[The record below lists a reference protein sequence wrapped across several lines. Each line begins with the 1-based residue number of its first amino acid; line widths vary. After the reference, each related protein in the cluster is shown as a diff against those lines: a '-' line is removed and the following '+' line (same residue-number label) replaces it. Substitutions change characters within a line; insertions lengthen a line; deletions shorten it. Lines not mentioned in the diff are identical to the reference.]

1 MYFLGVKKLKLA
13 KFLNIKGVLLD
24 QNQLQ
29 NYLEKVASEH
39 ILQAKS
45 NKDTYPIQRLDEN
58 FKQITKTYD
67 ILNSHLKLGIN
78 IHPAGEW
85 LLDNYYII
93 EETYKTIKKELT
105 LKKYTNFVGIQNGE
119 YDGFARIY
127 VLAAEIVGYTDGR
140 IDSDK
145 LKSFLNAYQNK
156 KTLGMEE
163 IWNISV
169 FLNISLIEKIRN
181 VCDKV
186 YFVQIQKYK
195 VESIIERLV
204 ENKQDQDLVYKRNI
218 NSAKLPFSK
227 EPFIEYLSYRLNG
240 YGKKG
245 LPYLKILEEQVEKT
259 GTTISEIIKK
269 EHFDIALKKLSIGNC
284 IKSIKDIQRINFTEI
299 FEKINGVEEILKK
312 DPANVYTK
320 MTYKT
325 KEYYRN
331 EIKEL
336 SKKIGISEIY
346 ITSKALELA
355 NKNKDD
361 KKKKHIGYYIIDKGL
376 RELKKELDIKENCLN
391 YPKQKEKLYIGTI
404 IGLTSI
410 FTLLT
415 TTIFINITQ
424 NLILYILFL
433 MFSFIPISEIVIKAI
448 QYILSKNVKPKLIP
462 KLDFTNGIPKEFSTM
477 IIMPTILKSKENVQE
492 YLEKLE
498 VYYLANKSENIYF
511 TLLGDCSTSSK
522 EVEKYDEEV
531 IEEGKQ
537 IIQKLNQKY
546 GENIFNFVYRKRL
559 WNSKENNFLGWER
572 KRGLITEFNQF
583 LLGKT
588 ENTFKYNSLLNIEL
602 PNIKYI
608 ITLDSDTNLVL
619 DTAKELIGAM
629 AHILNTPVI
638 DEKRNIV
645 VEGHALMQPRIGIDI
660 DSSRKTLFTKIYA
673 GMGGIDAYSGAISDI
688 YQDNFGEGIFTGKGI
703 YDLQVFNKV
712 LENAI
717 PENTV
722 LSHDLL
728 EGIYTRCGLVTD
740 VILLDGYPTKFNSY
754 ITRLSRWIRGDWQI
768 ISWLKNVITN
778 KKQNKINNPIG
789 EFGKFKILDNLRRSL
804 LEITQLLSLII
815 ILFTND
821 TNSISLYLIIFFSI
835 FIDLVIELLNT
846 IIFKKEGVKKQ
857 ASFENKLPG
866 LKLSVVRSIINFSSI
881 IYKAIISLK
890 AICITLYRVL
900 KTKDHLLEWI
910 TADEAEKISK
920 ENIGCFF
927 KEMWINVL
935 LGFVLFIF
943 SIFSFNICML
953 AISILWMIA
962 PVICCIISKK
972 IEKPDLYKTL
982 NYGDQQEIL
991 DIAKNTWKYFEDY
1004 LNIEN
1009 NFLPPDNYQES
1020 RSNKAVDRTSS
1031 TNIGLGLMSI
1041 ISAYDLKFIELD
1053 KALLLIQKM
1062 LETIYKLPK
1071 WNGHLY
1077 NWYNIKTL
1085 VPLRPE
1091 YISTVDSGN
1100 FIGYLIALK
1109 TFFMEIEDKEI
1120 KDKYLIDAN
1129 LEYIN
1134 KLINDTDFSKLYNNE
1149 ISLFSIGFNI
1159 EENKLT
1165 DSYYDLLA
1173 SEARQA
1179 SLVAIAKKDVP
1190 SKHWNSLSK
1199 TLTTIYGKKGLVSW
1213 SGTAFEYL
1221 MPNINIK
1228 KYSGS
1233 LLDESCKFMIMSQK
1247 KYCDKLQIPW
1257 GISEAAFNLK
1267 DLNSNYQYKA
1277 FGIPWLGLKRGLA
1290 DDIVVSSYGSIL
1302 AITEDPKE
1310 VIKNINIL
1318 KKYNMYGKYGLY
1330 ESIDF
1335 TPERLGKG
1343 KKYEVVK
1350 TYMAHHQGLI
1360 LLSINNLVN
1369 NNILQER
1376 FHKNPEIKAVDILLQ
1391 EKLPEDMI
1399 MTKERKEKI
1408 EKIKYV
1414 GNDTNYFKEIIDFKK
1429 DLPELNII
1437 SNEDYL
1443 VATNKNGTGFSKYKN
1458 ILINR
1463 YKRTNEYNEGIFF
1476 YFKNIKNKQIWSNIY
1491 NANMQEYKTIFTA
1504 DMNQTIVTNDNIKT
1518 KIKTII
1524 APNDNVEIRNIKITN
1539 NGNSEEILEISS
1551 VLEPVLSTESGD
1563 YAHKAFNNL
1572 FLKYEEIENGILIKR
1587 NKRGKEKEVFLAVGF
1602 FSDKG
1607 NIEKLEYEIDKEKLY
1622 GRLNNNIPEKIENS
1636 EKFSN
1641 NLGLVVD
1648 PILAFRRT
1656 VKIAKQEKL
1665 ELNLIISISEK
1676 REEAIENLNNY
1687 KSFEHVK
1694 RTFEISK
1701 IRNEENARYLQVTGR
1716 EMLVYQKILSYVI
1729 NLNPLRKLYINKFE
1743 TNELKQENLWSF
1755 GISGDFPL
1763 ILVKIVEVNQTYVIR
1778 SLLKAFTF
1786 FQNKNI
1792 TIDLVILNEEKNV
1805 YERYVKDA
1813 IFREIANSNLSY
1825 LINKRIFVL
1834 NSNEIENKEV
1844 LNFKAS
1850 LIVDADRGSLE
1861 NTILELE
1868 EEYLLKYIKKENKN
1882 IFKEET
1888 EFEKYSAEQLDLKY
1902 QNEYGGFSK
1911 DGKKYIICVD
1921 KNVPSVWSNVLANE
1935 NFGTIVTQNLG
1946 GFTWYKNSRLNRI
1959 SKWSNDTLIDTPS
1972 EEIYVQD
1979 ESENKVWKLGKG
1991 NLLTIH
1997 GFGYSKYEQ
2006 NKLDIKQKLEI
2017 FVSMNKNIKFNLLQL
2032 KNNTNYTKKI
2042 SLIYKVNTILDEDEI
2057 KSDGSINLEY
2067 NKLKDFI
2074 YSKNLY
2080 SSSIESISYIYSSEK
2095 ILSYTGNSESINMF
2109 SNQELNNENSLGN
2122 KPCMAIKIQVE
2133 LGAFE
2138 EKEISFIL
2146 GACENKQEILTEF
2159 KEIEN
2164 CKREYQVTKNY
2175 WLNLLGKVSVKTPVE
2190 ELNIILNGWTMYQT
2204 ISSRLYARSG
2214 FNQSGGAFGFRDQ
2227 LQDSISTKFL
2237 NPEMLKK
2244 QILKHAEHQFIEGD
2258 TEHWWHDETQRG
2270 IRTRFS
2276 DDRLWLVYVTIQYI
2290 EFTGDYN
2297 ILDIQIPYIEGKP
2310 LEEGKDED
2318 YNIHLPSNMQES
2330 LYNHCIR
2337 AINISLKFGE
2347 NGLPLI
2353 GSGDWNDGFSTVGNK
2368 GKGESVWLGFFIYNI
2383 LNDFIPIMKQKEEND
2398 NLVDEYTEILNK
2410 LKKALNK
2417 QGWDGRWYR
2426 RAYTDDGHVLGSSE
2440 NEECRIDSI
2449 AQSWAAISN
2458 AGDNDKKY
2466 IAIEALEKYLINK
2479 EIGIIKL
2486 LDPPFENSE
2495 LEPGYIKAYLPGVRE
2510 NGGQYTHAAIWA
2522 VIAFAKLKLEDKA
2535 CQYFNMI
2542 NPIEHSNTRKKADR
2556 YKIEPYVIP
2565 ADIYGSQNLL
2575 GRGGWTWYTGSSSWY
2590 YIAGI
2595 EYILGLKIKN
2605 QKLSLNPCVPK
2616 EWEEYFIHYK
2626 FEESIYNI
2634 KVKNMNKTNIVQK
2647 VVLNNQEIQEKEIKL
2662 IDNGKINE
2670 IEIFL

>member
-1 MYFLGVKKLKLA
+1 MKLA
-13 KFLNIKGVLLD
+13 KFLNIKGALLD
-24 QNQLQ
+24 QNQLE

-45 NKDTYPIQRLDEN
+45 NKDTYPIPRLDEN

-93 EETYKTIKKELT
+93 EETYKTIKKELS

-119 YDGFARIY
+119 YKGFARIY
-127 VLAAEIVGYTDGR
+127 VLAAEIVGYTDGG

-145 LKSFLNAYQNK
+145 LKSLLKAYQNK

-186 YFVQIQKYK
+186 CFVQIQKYK

-204 ENKQDQDLVYKRNI
+204 ENKQDQDLVYKRSI
-218 NSAKLPFSK
+218 ENSKLPFSK

-240 YGKKG
+240 YGKKAI
-245 LPYLKILEEQVEKT
+245 PYLKILEEQVEKI
-259 GTTISEIIKK
+259 GTTIGEIIKK

-284 IKSIKDIQRINFTEI
+284 IKSIKDIRRINYTAI

-312 DPANVYTK
+312 DPSSVYSK

-331 EIKEL
+331 KIKEL
-336 SKKIGISEIY
+336 SKKSEISEIY

-355 NKNKDD
+355 NRNRENE
-361 KKKKHIGYYIIDKGL
+361 KKRHIGYYIIDKGL
-376 RELKKELDIKENCLN
+376 TDLKKELNIKENYLSN
-391 YPKQKEKLYIGTI
+391 TKKREKLYIGTI
-404 IGLTSI
+404 IFLTSI
-410 FTLLT
+410 FTLLST
-415 TTIFINITQ
+415 TLFINITK
-424 NLILYILFL
+424 NLILSILFL
-433 MFSFIPISEIVIKAI
+433 ISSFIPISEIVIKII
-448 QYILSKNVKPKLIP
+448 QYILSKNVKLKLIP
-462 KLDFTNGIPKEFSTM
+462 KLDFTEGIPKEFSTM
-477 IIMPTILKSKENVQE
+477 VIMPTILKSKENVEE

-522 EVEKYDEEV
+522 EVEQYDEEIV
-531 IEEGKQ
+531 EAGKVK
-537 IIQKLNQKY
+537 IKELNKKY

-588 ENTFKYNSLLNIEL
+588 ENTFKYNSLQNKEL
-602 PNIKYI
+602 PSIKYI

-638 DEKRNIV
+638 DEERNV
-645 VEGHALMQPRIGIDI
+645 VTEGHALMQPRIGIDL

-688 YQDNFGEGIFTGKGI
+688 YQDNFNEGTFTGKGI
-703 YDLQVFNKV
+703 YDLQIFNKV

-740 VILLDGYPTKFNSY
+740 VILLDSYPTKFNSY

-768 ISWLKNVITN
+768 VSWLKNTVIDR
-778 KKQNKINNPIG
+778 KQNRISNPIG
-789 EFGKFKILDNLRRSL
+789 ELGKFKILDNLRRSL
-804 LEITQLLSLII
+804 LEITQLLALIVI
-815 ILFTND
+815 FLANAQ
-821 TNSISLYLIIFFSI
+821 NSTGLYLIIFLSI
-835 FIDLVIELLNT
+835 FIDLIIELLNT

-866 LKLSVVRSIINFSSI
+866 LKLSLVRSIINFSSI

-900 KTKDHLLEWI
+900 KTKDHLLEWL
-910 TADEAEKISK
+910 TADEAEKTLK
-920 ENIGCFF
+920 ENMGCFL
-927 KEMWINVL
+927 KEMWINVFS
-935 LGFVLFIF
+935 GFVLFVF
-943 SIFSFNICML
+943 SIFSFNIFML
-953 AISILWMIA
+953 VVSILWMIT
-962 PVICCIISKK
+962 PCICCVISKK
-972 IEKPDLYKTL
+972 IEKPDSYKTL
-982 NYGDQQEIL
+982 SYEEQQEVL
-991 DIAKNTWKYFEDY
+991 EIAKLTWKYFEDY
-1004 LNIEN
+1004 LNTEN

-1020 RSNKAVDRTSS
+1020 RSNKIVDRTSS
-1031 TNIGLGLMSI
+1031 TNIGLGLISV

-1053 KALLLIQKM
+1053 KALYLIQKM
-1062 LETIYKLPK
+1062 LETICRLPK

-1085 VPLRPE
+1085 VPLRPA

-1100 FIGYLIALK
+1100 FIGYLITLK
-1109 TFFMEIEDKEI
+1109 TFLMEIEDKEI
-1120 KDKYLIDAN
+1120 KDKYLVDAN

-1159 EENKLT
+1159 DENKLT

-1190 SKHWNSLSK
+1190 AKHWNSLSK
-1199 TLTTIYGKKGLVSW
+1199 TLTSIDGKKGLVSW

-1247 KYCDKLQIPW
+1247 KYCDKLEIPW

-1302 AITEDPKE
+1302 AITEETKE
-1310 VIKNINIL
+1310 VLKNINIL

-1335 TPERLGKG
+1335 TPERLGNN

-1369 NNILQER
+1369 NNVLQER
-1376 FHKNPEIKAVDILLQ
+1376 FHKNPEIKSVDILLQ
-1391 EKLPEDMI
+1391 EKLPEDMLI
-1399 MTKERKEKI
+1399 TKERKEKV
-1408 EKIKYV
+1408 EKIKYI
-1414 GNDTNYFKEIIDFKK
+1414 GNNTNYYKEIINFKN
-1429 DLPELNII
+1429 DLPELNVI

-1443 VATNKNGTGFSKYKN
+1443 VCLNKNGTGFSKYKN

-1476 YFKNIKNKQIWSNIY
+1476 YFKNIKNKNIWSNIY
-1491 NANMQEYKTIFTA
+1491 DENLQEYKTIFTA
-1504 DMNQTIVTNDNIKT
+1504 DMNQTIVINNNIKT
-1518 KIKTII
+1518 KIKAII
-1524 APNDNVEIRNIKITN
+1524 APNDNVEIRNIKLSN
-1539 NGNSEEILEISS
+1539 LSNEDKILEISS
-1551 VLEPVLSTESGD
+1551 VLEPVLSTENQD

-1587 NKRGKEKEVFLAVGF
+1587 NNRGEEKEIFLAVGF
-1602 FSDKG
+1602 FADKG

-1622 GRLNNNIPEKIENS
+1622 GRLNNNIPKKIENS

-1648 PILAFRRT
+1648 SILSFRRT
-1656 VKIAKQEKL
+1656 LKVGRQEKV
-1665 ELNLIISISEK
+1665 ELNLVISVSENK
-1676 REEAIENLNNY
+1676 EEAIEKLNNY
-1687 KSFEHVK
+1687 KSFEKVK

-1701 IRNEENARYLQVTGR
+1701 IRNEENARYLQVTGK
-1716 EMLVYQKILSYVI
+1716 EMQLYQKILSYLL
-1729 NLNPLRKLYINKFE
+1729 NLNPLRKLYVNKFE
-1743 TNELKQENLWSF
+1743 DYEFKQEDLWSF
-1755 GISGDFPL
+1755 GISGDFPI
-1763 ILVKIVEVNQTYVIR
+1763 ILVKISQVNQTYVIN

-1792 TIDLVILNEEKNV
+1792 TVDLIILNEEKNV

-1813 IFREIANSNLSY
+1813 VFREIANFNLSY
-1825 LINKRIFVL
+1825 LINNRIFIL
-1834 NSNEIENKEV
+1834 NSNEIENKKI
-1844 LNFKAS
+1844 LNFKAN
-1850 LIVDADRGSLE
+1850 LIIDANKGSLE
-1861 NTILELE
+1861 NIILELE
-1868 EEYLLKYIKKENKN
+1868 EEYSQKYIKKENKN
-1882 IFKEET
+1882 VFKEET
-1888 EFEKYSAEQLDLKY
+1888 DFEKYTTEQLDLKY
-1902 QNEYGGFSK
+1902 QNEYGGFSN
-1911 DGKKYIICVD
+1911 DGREYIICVD

-1979 ESENKVWKLGKG
+1979 ESENKVWKFGKG
-1991 NLLTIH
+1991 NLLVTH

-2006 NKLDIKQKLEI
+2006 NKLDIKQKLEV
-2017 FVSMNKNIKFNLLQL
+2017 FVSMKNNIKFNLLVL
-2032 KNNTNYTKKI
+2032 KNNTNHTKKI
-2042 SLIYKVNTILDEDEI
+2042 NLIYKVNTVLDEDEI
-2057 KSDGSINLEY
+2057 KSEGNINLEY
-2067 NKLKDFI
+2067 NKQKDFI
-2074 YSKNLY
+2074 YSNNLY
-2080 SSSIESISYIYSSEK
+2080 TSSIDSVSYIYSSEK
-2095 ILSYTGNSESINMF
+2095 ISSYTGNSQSIDIF
-2109 SNQELNNENSLGN
+2109 SSQELNNENSLGN
-2122 KPCMAIKIQVE
+2122 KPCMAIKIQIE

-2146 GACENKQEILTEF
+2146 GACENEQEILTEY

-2164 CKREYQVTKNY
+2164 CKKEYKETKNY
-2175 WLNLLGKVSVKTPVE
+2175 WANLLGRVSVKTPVE
-2190 ELNIILNGWTMYQT
+2190 ELNIMLNGWVMYQT

-2237 NPEMLKK
+2237 NPEMVKK
-2244 QILKHAEHQFIEGD
+2244 QILKHAAHQFIEGD
-2258 TEHWWHDETQRG
+2258 TEHWWHDETGRG

-2290 EFTGDYN
+2290 VFTGDYS
-2297 ILDIQIPYIEGKP
+2297 ILDIQIPYIEGKL

-2318 YNIHLPSNMQES
+2318 YNIHPISSLKES
-2330 LYNHCIR
+2330 LYNHCVR

-2347 NGLPLI
+2347 NNLPLI

-2368 GKGESVWLGFFIYNI
+2368 GKGESVWLGFFIYDI
-2383 LNDFIPIMKQKEEND
+2383 LNNFIPIMREKEENE
-2398 NLVDEYTEILNK
+2398 NLIDEYIKILNR
-2410 LKKALNK
+2410 LKKALNR

-2440 NEECRIDSI
+2440 NEECKIDSI
-2449 AQSWAAISN
+2449 AQSWSAISN

-2466 IAIEALEKYLINK
+2466 ISMEALEKYLINK

-2495 LEPGYIKAYLPGVRE
+2495 LNPGYIKAYLPGVRE

-2522 VIAFAKLKLEDKA
+2522 VIAFAKLKLQDKA
-2535 CQYFNMI
+2535 CEYFNMI
-2542 NPIEHSNTRKKADR
+2542 NPIEHSNTKEKADR
-2556 YKIEPYVIP
+2556 YKIEPYIIP
-2565 ADIYGSQNLL
+2565 ADIYGNQNLL
-2575 GRGGWTWYTGSSSWY
+2575 GRGGWTWYTGSSGWY
-2590 YIAGI
+2590 YIAGL
-2595 EYILGLKIKN
+2595 EHILGLKIQN
-2605 QKLSLNPCVPK
+2605 QKLTLDPCVPK
-2616 EWEEYFIHYK
+2616 DWKEYFIHYK
-2626 FEESIYNI
+2626 FGESIYNI
-2634 KVKNMNKTNIVQK
+2634 KVKNINKTNTVQK
-2647 VVLNNQEIQEKEIKL
+2647 VILNNQEIEEKEVKL
-2662 IDNGKINE
+2662 INNGKINE
-2670 IEIFL
+2670 IEIIL

>member
-1 MYFLGVKKLKLA
+1 MKLA
-13 KFLNIKGVLLD
+13 KFLNIKGALLD
-24 QNQLQ
+24 QNQLE

-45 NKDTYPIQRLDEN
+45 NKDTYPIPRLEEN

-93 EETYKTIKKELT
+93 EETYKTIKKELS
-105 LKKYTNFVGIQNGE
+105 LKKYTSFVGIQNGE
-119 YDGFARIY
+119 YEGFARIY

-140 IDSDK
+140 IDSEK

-204 ENKQDQDLVYKRNI
+204 ENKQDQDLVYKRNVE
-218 NSAKLPFSK
+218 NSKLPFSK

-240 YGKKG
+240 YGKKSV
-245 LPYLKILEEQVEKT
+245 PYLKILEEQVEKT
-259 GTTISEIIKK
+259 GTTIGEIIKK

-284 IKSIKDIQRINFTEI
+284 IKSIKDIQRINFTAI

-312 DPANVYTK
+312 DPAKVYSK

-336 SKKIGISEIY
+336 SKKTEISEIY

-355 NKNKDD
+355 NENKEN
-361 KKKKHIGYYIIDKGL
+361 KKKSHIGYYIIDKGL
-376 RELKKELDIKENCLN
+376 KDLKKELNIKEKCLSD
-391 YPKQKEKLYIGTI
+391 PKQKEKLYIGTI
-404 IGLTSI
+404 ISLTSI
-410 FTLLT
+410 FTLLAST
-415 TTIFINITQ
+415 LFINITQ
-424 NLILYILFL
+424 NLILSILFVI
-433 MFSFIPISEIVIKAI
+433 FSFIPISEIIIKFV

-462 KLDFTNGIPKEFSTM
+462 KLDFTDGIPKEYTTM
-477 IIMPTILKSKENVQE
+477 VIMPTILKSKENVKE
-492 YLEKLE
+492 FLEKLE
-498 VYYLANKSENIYF
+498 VYYLANKSKNIYF

-522 EVEKYDEEV
+522 EIEKYDEEIAQAGKET
-531 IEEGKQ
+531 IE
-537 IIQKLNQKY
+537 KLNKKY
-546 GENIFNFVYRKRL
+546 SENIFNFVYRKRL

-588 ENTFKYNSLLNIEL
+588 ENTFKYNSFSNKEL
-602 PNIKYI
+602 PSIKYI

-629 AHILNTPVI
+629 AHILNTPVV
-638 DEKRNIV
+638 DEERNVV
-645 VEGHALMQPRIGIDI
+645 VEGHALMQPRIGIDL
-660 DSSRKTLFTKIYA
+660 DSSRRTLFTKIYA

-688 YQDNFGEGIFTGKGI
+688 YQDNFGEGTFTGKGI
-703 YDLQVFNKV
+703 YDLKVFNKV

-717 PENTV
+717 PEDTV

-728 EGIYTRCGLVTD
+728 EGIYTRCALVTD

-768 ISWLKNVITN
+768 IYWLKNTVADR
-778 KKQNKINNPIG
+778 KQSQIDNPIG
-789 EFGKFKILDNLRRSL
+789 ELGKFKILDNLRRSL
-804 LEITQLLSLII
+804 LEITQVLSLII
-815 ILFTND
+815 ILFANSTNA
-821 TNSISLYLIIFFSI
+821 TWLYLIIFSSI
-835 FIDLVIELLNT
+835 FIDLILELLNT
-846 IIFKKEGVKKQ
+846 IIFKKEGVIKQ

-866 LKLSVVRSIINFSSI
+866 LKLGVVRAVINFSSI

-900 KTKDHLLEWI
+900 KTKDHLLEWT
-910 TADEAEKISK
+910 TAEEAEQMSK

-935 LGFVLFIF
+935 SGVILFISSLF
-943 SIFSFNICML
+943 SLNIFML
-953 AISILWMIA
+953 TISILWMVA
-962 PVICCIISKK
+962 PCICCIISKK
-972 IEKPDLYKTL
+972 IEKPDLYKML
-982 NYGDQQEIL
+982 NYEEQQEIL
-991 DIAKNTWKYFEDY
+991 DIAKHTWKYFEDY
-1004 LNIEN
+1004 LRPEN

-1020 RSNKAVDRTSS
+1020 RTNKIVDRTSS
-1031 TNIGLGLMSI
+1031 TNIGLGLISV
-1041 ISAYDLKFIELD
+1041 ISAYDLKFVELD
-1053 KALLLIQKM
+1053 KALFLIQKM
-1062 LETIYKLPK
+1062 LETICKLPK

-1077 NWYNIKTL
+1077 NWYNTKTL
-1085 VPLRPE
+1085 VPLRPA

-1100 FIGYLIALK
+1100 FIGYLITLK
-1109 TFFMEIEDKEI
+1109 TFLSEIEDKEI

-1190 SKHWNSLSK
+1190 AKHWNSLSK
-1199 TLTTIYGKKGLVSW
+1199 TLTTIDGKKGLVSW

-1302 AITEDPKE
+1302 AIPEEPKE
-1310 VIKNINIL
+1310 VLKNINIL

-1335 TPERLGKG
+1335 TPERLGNN

-1376 FHKNPEIKAVDILLQ
+1376 FHKNPEIKSVDILLQ

-1399 MTKERKEKI
+1399 ITKERKEKV
-1408 EKIKYV
+1408 EKIKYT
-1414 GNDTNYFKEIIDFKK
+1414 GNDTNYFKEITDFEN
-1429 DLPELNII
+1429 DLPDTNII

-1443 VATNKNGTGFSKYKN
+1443 VCINKDGTGFSKYKD

-1491 NANMQEYKTIFTA
+1491 SENVPEYKTIFTA
-1504 DMNQTIVTNDNIKT
+1504 DMNQTVITNDNIKT

-1524 APNDNVEIRNIKITN
+1524 APNDNVEIRNIKIN
-1539 NGNSEEILEISS
+1539 NLSNTDEILEISS
-1551 VLEPVLSTESGD
+1551 VLEPVLSTESQD

-1587 NKRGKEKEVFLAVGF
+1587 NKRADEKEIFVAVGF
-1602 FSDKG
+1602 FADKG
-1607 NIEKLEYEIDKEKLY
+1607 NMEKLEYEIDKEKLY
-1622 GRLNNNIPEKIENS
+1622 GRLNENIPKKIKTS

-1648 PILAFRRT
+1648 PILSFRRT
-1656 VKIAKQEKL
+1656 LKIGKQEKI
-1665 ELNLIISISEK
+1665 ELNLVISISEK
-1676 REEAIENLNNY
+1676 REEAIEKLDNY

-1701 IRNEENARYLQVTGR
+1701 IRNEENSRYLQVTGK
-1716 EMLVYQKILSYVI
+1716 EMLVYQKMLSYAT
-1729 NLNPLRKLYINKFE
+1729 NLNPLKKLYVNKFE
-1743 TNELKQENLWSF
+1743 GQEFKQENLWSF
-1755 GISGDFPL
+1755 GISGDLPI
-1763 ILVKIVEVNQTYVIR
+1763 ILVKISEVNEVYVIR
-1778 SLLKAFTF
+1778 SLLKAFSF

-1825 LINKRIFVL
+1825 LINNRIFVL
-1834 NSNEIENKEV
+1834 NSNEIENKEI
-1844 LNFKAS
+1844 LKFKAN
-1850 LIVDADRGSLE
+1850 LIIDASKGSLE
-1861 NTILELE
+1861 NIILELE
-1868 EEYLLKYIKKENKN
+1868 EEYLQKYIKKENKN

-1888 EFEKYSAEQLDLKY
+1888 EFEKYSVKQLDLKY
-1902 QNEYGGFSK
+1902 QNEYGGFSS
-1911 DGKKYIICVD
+1911 DGKEYIICAD

-1972 EEIYVQD
+1972 EKIYVQD
-1979 ESENKVWKLGKG
+1979 ESENKVWRLGKG
-1991 NLLTIH
+1991 NLLATY

-2006 NKLDIKQKLEI
+2006 NKLDIKQKLEV
-2017 FVSMNKNIKFNLLQL
+2017 FVSMNNNVKFNLLAL
-2032 KNNTNYTKKI
+2032 KNNTNHTKKI
-2042 SLIYKVNTILDEDEI
+2042 NLIYKVNTVLDEDEI
-2057 KSDGSINLEY
+2057 KSEGNINLEY
-2067 NKLKDFI
+2067 NKQKDLI
-2074 YSKNLY
+2074 YCKNLY
-2080 SSSIESISYIYSSEK
+2080 TSSIAGISYIYSSEK
-2095 ILSYTGNSESINMF
+2095 ISSYTGNSKSINVF
-2109 SNQELNNENSLGN
+2109 SDTDLNNENSLGN

-2146 GACENKQEILTEF
+2146 GACENEKEILTEY
-2159 KEIEN
+2159 KQIEN
-2164 CKREYQVTKNY
+2164 CKQEYQNTKNY
-2175 WLNLLGKVSVKTPVE
+2175 WSNLLGKVSVKTPVE
-2190 ELNIILNGWTMYQT
+2190 ELNIILNGWAIYQT
-2204 ISSRLYARSG
+2204 ISSRLFARSG

-2227 LQDSISTKFL
+2227 LQDAISTKFL
-2237 NPEMLKK
+2237 NSEMLKK
-2244 QILKHAEHQFIEGD
+2244 QILKHAAHQFIEGD
-2258 TEHWWHDETQRG
+2258 VEHWWHDETKRG

-2276 DDRLWLVYVTIQYI
+2276 DDRLWLVYVTTQYI
-2290 EFTGDYN
+2290 EFTGDYS
-2297 ILDIQIPYIEGKP
+2297 ILDIQIPYIEGKQ
-2310 LEEGKDED
+2310 LEEGVDED
-2318 YNIHLPSNMQES
+2318 YNIHLPSNIAES

-2368 GKGESVWLGFFIYNI
+2368 GKGESVWLGFFLCDI
-2383 LNDFIPIMKQKEEND
+2383 LNNFIPIMKQKEENE
-2398 NLVDEYTEILNK
+2398 NLTNEYTEMLNK

-2417 QGWDGRWYR
+2417 QGWDGRWYK
-2426 RAYTDDGHVLGSSE
+2426 RAYTDDGRVLGSSE

-2449 AQSWAAISN
+2449 AQSWSCLSN
-2458 AGDNDKKY
+2458 VGDNDKKY
-2466 IAIEALEKYLINK
+2466 IAMEALERYLINK
-2479 EIGIIKL
+2479 EIEIIKL
-2486 LDPPFENSE
+2486 LDPPFENGE

-2522 VIAFAKLKLEDKA
+2522 AIAFAKLKLEDKA
-2535 CQYFNMI
+2535 CEYFNMI
-2542 NPIEHSNTRKKADR
+2542 NPISHSNSKEKVDR

-2565 ADIYGSQNLL
+2565 ADVYGSQNLL

-2595 EYILGLKIKN
+2595 EYILGLKIQN
-2605 QKLSLNPCVPK
+2605 QKLILTPCVPK

-2626 FEESIYNI
+2626 YGESIYNI
-2634 KVKNMNKTNIVQK
+2634 KVKNINKTNTVQK
-2647 VVLNNQEIQEKEIKL
+2647 VILNNVEIAEKEVKL

-2670 IEIFL
+2670 IEIII

>member
-1 MYFLGVKKLKLA
+1 LKLT
-13 KFLNIKGVLLD
+13 KFLNIKGALLD
-24 QNQLQ
+24 QNQLE

-45 NKDTYPIQRLDEN
+45 NKDTYPIPRLNEN

-93 EETYKTIKKELT
+93 EETYKTIKKELS
-105 LKKYTNFVGIQNGE
+105 LKKYISFVGIQNGE
-119 YDGFARIY
+119 YKGFARIY
-127 VLAAEIVGYTDGR
+127 VLANEIVGYTDGR

-145 LKSFLNAYQNK
+145 LKSFLKAYQNK

-169 FLNISLIEKIRN
+169 FLNISLIERIRN

-204 ENKQDQDLVYKRNI
+204 ENVGDQDLVYKRNVE
-218 NSAKLPFSK
+218 NSKLPFSK

-240 YGKKG
+240 YGKKSI
-245 LPYLKILEEQVEKT
+245 PYLKILEEQVEKT
-259 GTTISEIIKK
+259 GTTIGEIIKK
-269 EHFDIALKKLSIGNC
+269 EHFDIALKKFSIGNC

-312 DPANVYTK
+312 DPANVYSK

-331 EIKEL
+331 IIKEL
-336 SKKIGISEIY
+336 SKKTETSEIY

-355 NKNKDD
+355 NKNKEYI
-361 KKKKHIGYYIIDKGL
+361 KKSHIGYYIIDKGL
-376 RELKKELDIKENCLN
+376 TDLKKELNIKTNCLN
-391 YPKQKEKLYIGTI
+391 NSKTKEELYIGTI
-404 IGLTSI
+404 IVLTSI
-410 FTLLT
+410 FTLLS
-415 TTIFINITQ
+415 TILFINITQ
-424 NLILYILFL
+424 NTILSILFTI
-433 MFSFIPISEIVIKAI
+433 FSFIPISEIAIKVI

-462 KLDFTNGIPKEFSTM
+462 KLDFTDGIPKEFTTM
-477 IIMPTILKSKENVQE
+477 VIMPTILKSKQNIQE
-492 YLEKLE
+492 FLEKLE
-498 VYYLANKSENIYF
+498 VYYLANRSKNIYF

-522 EVEKYDEEV
+522 EIEPYDEEI
-531 IEEGKQ
+531 IEAGKVK
-537 IIQKLNQKY
+537 IQELNNKY

-572 KRGLITEFNQF
+572 KRGLITEFNGF

-588 ENTFKYNSLLNIEL
+588 ENTFKYNSFANIEI

-629 AHILNTPVI
+629 AHILNTPII

-645 VEGHALMQPRIGIDI
+645 VEGHALMQPRIGIDL

-688 YQDNFGEGIFTGKGI
+688 YQDNFGEGTFTGKGI

-712 LENAI
+712 LENSI
-717 PENTV
+717 PENTI

-768 ISWLKNVITN
+768 ISWLKNAIVD
-778 KKQNKINNPIG
+778 KKQNKIVNPIG
-789 EFGKFKILDNLRRSL
+789 ELGKFKILDNLRRSL
-804 LEITQLLSLII
+804 LEITQILSLII
-815 ILFTND
+815 ILLANNT
-821 TNSISLYLIIFFSI
+821 TATSLYLIIFLSI
-835 FIDLVIELLNT
+835 FIDLIIELLNT

-866 LKLSVVRSIINFSSI
+866 LKLSLVRAIVNFSSI

-900 KTKDHLLEWI
+900 KTKDHLLEWL
-910 TADEAEKISK
+910 TADEAEKNSK

-935 LGFVLFIF
+935 SGFVLFIY
-943 SIFSFNICML
+943 SIISFNIFML
-953 AISILWMIA
+953 LISILWMTA
-962 PVICCIISKK
+962 PCVCCIISKK
-972 IEKPDLYKTL
+972 IEKVNLYKSL
-982 NYGDQQEIL
+982 NSEEQHEVLEIGKL
-991 DIAKNTWKYFEDY
+991 TWKYFEDY
-1004 LNIEN
+1004 LKAEN

-1020 RSNKAVDRTSS
+1020 RINKVVDRTSS
-1031 TNIGLGLMSI
+1031 TNIGLGLISV

-1053 KALLLIQKM
+1053 KALFLIQKM
-1062 LETIYKLPK
+1062 LETICKLPK

-1085 VPLRPE
+1085 IPLKPG

-1100 FIGYLIALK
+1100 FIGYLITLK
-1109 TFFMEIEDKEI
+1109 TFLTEIEDKEI
-1120 KDKYLIDAN
+1120 KDKYLIDVN
-1129 LEYIN
+1129 IEYIN
-1134 KLINDTDFSKLYNNE
+1134 KLIKDTDFSKLYNNE

-1159 EENKLT
+1159 DENKLT

-1179 SLVAIAKKDVP
+1179 SLIAIAKRDVP
-1190 SKHWNSLSK
+1190 AKHWNSLSK
-1199 TLTTIYGKKGLVSW
+1199 VLTTIDGKKGLISW

-1247 KYCDKLQIPW
+1247 KYCNKLQIPW

-1302 AITEDPKE
+1302 AITEEPKE
-1310 VIKNINIL
+1310 VLKNINIL
-1318 KKYNMYGKYGLY
+1318 KKHSMYGKYGLY

-1335 TPERLGKG
+1335 TPERLGKN

-1360 LLSINNLVN
+1360 LLAINNLVN

-1376 FHKNPEIKAVDILLQ
+1376 FHENPEIKSVEILLQ
-1391 EKLPEDMI
+1391 EKLPEDMLI
-1399 MTKERKEKI
+1399 TKEKKEKV
-1408 EKIKYV
+1408 EKIKYI
-1414 GNDTNYFKEIIDFKK
+1414 GNDTNYYKEIVDFEN
-1429 DLPELNII
+1429 DLPESNVI

-1443 VATNKNGTGFSKYKN
+1443 VCTNKNGTSFSKYKN

-1463 YKRTNEYNEGIFF
+1463 YKRTNEYNECIFF
-1476 YFKNIKNKQIWSNIY
+1476 YFKNIKSKEIWSNVY
-1491 NANMQEYKTIFTA
+1491 NKKVQEYKTIFTA
-1504 DMNQTIVTNDNIKT
+1504 DMNQTVVTNENIKT

-1524 APNDNVEIRNIKITN
+1524 TPNDNVEIRNIKIMN
-1539 NGNSEEILEISS
+1539 NGNNEEILEISS

-1572 FLKYEEIENGILIKR
+1572 FLQYEEIENGILIKR
-1587 NKRGKEKEVFLAVGF
+1587 NKREEGKEIFLAVGF
-1602 FSDKG
+1602 FANKG

-1622 GRLNNNIPEKIENS
+1622 GRLNNNIPKKIENS

-1648 PILAFRRT
+1648 PILSFRRT
-1656 VKIAKQEKL
+1656 IKIGKQEKI
-1665 ELNLIISISEK
+1665 ELNLIISVSQNK
-1676 REEAIENLNNY
+1676 EEAIQKLNNY
-1687 KSFEHVK
+1687 KSFENVK

-1701 IRNEENARYLQVTGR
+1701 IRNEENARYLQVTGK
-1716 EMLVYQKILSYVI
+1716 EMQLYQKILSYLL
-1729 NLNPLRKLYINKFE
+1729 NLNPLRKIYINKFE
-1743 TNELKQENLWSF
+1743 EYEFKQENLWSF
-1755 GISGDFPL
+1755 GISGDFPI
-1763 ILVKIVEVNQTYVIR
+1763 ILVKISEVNEVYVIR
-1778 SLLKAFTF
+1778 SILKAFAF
-1786 FQNKNI
+1786 FKNKNI
-1792 TIDLVILNEEKNV
+1792 IADLIILNEEKNV

-1813 IFREIANSNLSY
+1813 IFREIVNSNLSY
-1825 LINKRIFVL
+1825 LINNRIFIL
-1834 NSNEIENKEV
+1834 NSNEIENKEI
-1844 LNFKAS
+1844 LKFKAD
-1850 LIVDADRGSLE
+1850 LIIDANKGSLE
-1861 NTILELE
+1861 NIILELE
-1868 EEYLLKYIKKENKN
+1868 EEYLQKHKKVKTQNQL
-1882 IFKEET
+1882 KEET
-1888 EFEKYSAEQLDLKY
+1888 NFEKYSTKKLDLKY
-1902 QNEYGGFSK
+1902 SNEYGGFSS
-1911 DGKKYIICVD
+1911 DGKEYIICVD
-1921 KNVPSVWSNVLANE
+1921 KDVPSVWSNVLANE
-1935 NFGTIVTQNLG
+1935 RFGTIVTQNLG
-1946 GFTWYKNSRLNRI
+1946 GFSWYKNSRLNRI

-1979 ESENKVWKLGKG
+1979 ESENKVWRLGKG
-1991 NLLTIH
+1991 NLLVTY

-2006 NKLDIKQKLEI
+2006 NKLDIKQKLEV
-2017 FVSMNKNIKFNLLQL
+2017 FVSMNKNIKFNLFEI
-2032 KNNTNYTKKI
+2032 KNNTNHTKKI
-2042 SLIYKVNTILDEDEI
+2042 NLIYKVDTVLDEDEI
-2057 KSDGSINLEY
+2057 KSEGNINLQYKKEK
-2067 NKLKDFI
+2067 NLI
-2074 YSKNLY
+2074 YCKNLY
-2080 SSSIESISYIYSSEK
+2080 TSSIRCISYIYSSEK
-2095 ILSYTGNSESINMF
+2095 ILSYTGNSQSINVF
-2109 SNQELNNENSLGN
+2109 NTEALNNENSLGN
-2122 KPCMAIKIQVE
+2122 KPCMAIKIQIE

-2146 GACENKQEILTEF
+2146 GACENEQEILTEF

-2164 CKREYQVTKNY
+2164 CKKEYQETKKY
-2175 WLNLLGKVSVKTPVE
+2175 WSNLLGRVNVKTPVE

-2227 LQDSISTKFL
+2227 LQDSISTKIL
-2237 NPEMLKK
+2237 NTEILKK
-2244 QILKHAEHQFIEGD
+2244 QILKHAAHQFIQGD
-2258 TEHWWHDETQRG
+2258 VEHWWHDETKRG

-2276 DDRLWLVYVTIQYI
+2276 DDRLWLVYAVIQYI
-2290 EFTGDYN
+2290 VFTGDYD
-2297 ILDIQIPYIEGKP
+2297 ILNIQIPYIEGTL

-2318 YNIHLPSNMQES
+2318 YNIHLPSNITES

-2337 AINISLKFGE
+2337 AINISLKFGG
-2347 NGLPLI
+2347 NNLPLI

-2368 GKGESVWLGFFIYNI
+2368 GKGESVWLGFFLYDI
-2383 LNDFIPIMKQKEEND
+2383 LNNFIPIMKQKEESESLIN
-2398 NLVDEYTEILNK
+2398 EYTEIINK

-2417 QGWDGRWYR
+2417 QGWDGRWYK
-2426 RAYTDDGHVLGSSE
+2426 RAYTDDRDVLGSSE

-2449 AQSWAAISN
+2449 SQSWSVISN
-2458 AGDNDKKY
+2458 AGENDKKY
-2466 IAIEALEKYLINK
+2466 IAMEALERYLINK
-2479 EIGIIKL
+2479 DIGIIKL
-2486 LDPPFENSE
+2486 LDPPFEKSD

-2522 VIAFAKLKLEDKA
+2522 IIAFAKLKLEDKA
-2535 CQYFNMI
+2535 CEYFKMI
-2542 NPIEHSNTRKKADR
+2542 NPINHSNTKEKIDR
-2556 YKIEPYVIP
+2556 YKVEPYVIP
-2565 ADIYGSQNLL
+2565 ADIYGSRNLL

-2595 EYILGLKIKN
+2595 EYILGLKIEN

-2616 EWEEYFIHYK
+2616 EWKEYFIHYK
-2626 FEESIYNI
+2626 FGESIYNI
-2634 KVKNMNKTNIVQK
+2634 RVKNINKTNIVQK
-2647 VVLNNQEIQEKEIKL
+2647 IILNNQEVQEKEIKL
-2662 IDNGKINE
+2662 INNGKINE
-2670 IEIFL
+2670 IEIVL